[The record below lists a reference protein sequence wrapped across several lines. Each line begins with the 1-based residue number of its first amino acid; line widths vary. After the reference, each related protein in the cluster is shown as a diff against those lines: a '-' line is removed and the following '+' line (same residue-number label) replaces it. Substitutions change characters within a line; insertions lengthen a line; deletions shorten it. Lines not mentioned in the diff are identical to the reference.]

1 MAVMMGMRMSVDPD
15 RFMEVAQRNA
25 EQMQAISERGRAKGA
40 VHHMFMAGDGEV
52 MVADEWDSAEAFM
65 AFFAEEGAGIGALMA
80 EAGVTNE
87 PQPVFWRPL
96 DTPDRF

>member
-1 MAVMMGMRMSVDPD
+1 MAVMMGMRISVDPD

-25 EQMQAISERGRAKGA
+25 EQMQGISERARGKGA
-40 VHHMFMAGDGEV
+40 VHHMFAAGDGEV
-52 MVADEWDSAEAFM
+52 LVADEWDSPESFLAFY
-65 AFFAEEGAGIGALMA
+65 AEEGAGIGALMA

>member
-1 MAVMMGMRMSVDPD
+1 MAVMMGMRLTVDPD
-15 RFMEVAQRNA
+15 RFQEVAQRNA
-25 EQMQAISERGRAKGA
+25 EQMKEIAGKARDKGA
-40 VHHMFMAGDGEV
+40 QHHMFLAGDGEV
-52 MVADEWDSAEAFM
+52 MIADEWDSPESFQ
-65 AFFAEEGAGIGALMA
+65 AFFAQESEGIGALMS

>member
-1 MAVMMGMRMSVDPD
+1 MAVMMGMRISVDPD

-25 EQMQAISERGRAKGA
+25 DQMQAISERSRAKGA
-40 VHHMFMAGDGEV
+40 MRHMFLAGDGEV
-52 MVADEWDSAEAFM
+52 MVADEWDSPESFL
-65 AFFAEEGAGIGALMA
+65 AFFAEERDGIGALMA
-80 EAGVTNE
+80 EAGVANE